1 MADPPPPPPPIQPQ
15 DPTFKIQLPSKSNVM
30 STSSS
35 SSGLVSNRRSPGAT
49 GKHPTYRGIRSRC
62 GKWVSEIREP
72 RKSKRIWLGT
82 YPRPEMAAAAYD
94 VAALS
99 LKGGDAVLNFPDFAR
114 LYTVPAVPEPALI
127 RSAAGAAAAL
137 MKKSSTS
144 DLVLSTD
151 QIPPAAEND
160 EFMDVEAIFDMPN
173 LLVDMAEGMLMS
185 PPPQPVTDH
194 FSPGDSSDC
203 DNLWSY

>member
-1 MADPPPPPPPIQPQ
+1 MANPPPPTPPPPPPPPPPPQ
-15 DPTFKIQLPSKSNVM
+15 KQIFNVM
-30 STSSS
+30 STTSSS
-35 SSGLVSNRRSPGAT
+35 SSGRRSPAAT
-49 GKHPTYRGIRSRC
+49 GKHPTYRGIRSRS

-94 VAALS
+94 VAALA
-99 LKGGDAVLNFPDFAR
+99 LKGSDVVLNFPDLVG
-114 LYTVPAVPEPALI
+114 LYTVPAVPEPALV

-137 MKKSSTS
+137 MKSSAM
-144 DLVLSTD
+144 DLISSPD
-151 QIPPAAEND
+151 HGEIAAAGN
-160 EFMDVEAIFDMPN
+160 EFMDEEAIFDMPN

-185 PPPQPVTDH
+185 PPRQPVTDYY
-194 FSPGDSSDC
+194 SPGYSSDC